1 METGKNIESVE
12 IFTGIIWQAEMV
24 KNLLENAGIKAYL
37 ADKILGTLE
46 RPWNAPGGIGSV
58 KVIVSNFD
66 YDKAK
71 LIVEEYK
78 KNLKEK

>member
-1 METGKNIESVE
+1 METDKNIESVE

-24 KNLLENAGIKAYL
+24 KNLLENADIKAYL
-37 ADKILGTLE
+37 TDEIIGALE
-46 RPWNAPGGIGSV
+46 LPWNAPGGIGSV
-58 KVIVSNFD
+58 KVLVSNFD

>member
-1 METGKNIESVE
+1 METYKNTESAE

-24 KNLLENAGIKAYL
+24 KNLLANAGIKAYL
-37 ADKILGTLE
+37 ADEIIGTLE
-46 RPWNAPGGIGSV
+46 LPWNAPVGIGSV
-58 KVIVSNFD
+58 KVIVSKFD

-78 KNLKEK
+78 KNLEEK

>member
-1 METGKNIESVE
+1 METNKNIEAVE

-24 KNLLENAGIKAYL
+24 KNLLENADIKAYL
-37 ADKILGTLE
+37 TDEIIGTLE
-46 RPWNAPGGIGSV
+46 LPWSAPAGIGSV
-58 KVIVSNFD
+58 KVLVSNFD

-78 KNLKEK
+78 KN

>member
-1 METGKNIESVE
+1 MEPDKKIDSVE
-12 IFTGIIWQAEMV
+12 IFTGTIWQAEMV
-24 KNLLENAGIKAYL
+24 KNLLENADIEAYL
-37 ADKILGTLE
+37 TDEIIGTLNL
-46 RPWNAPGGIGSV
+46 PWNEPGGIGSV

-78 KNLKEK
+78 KT